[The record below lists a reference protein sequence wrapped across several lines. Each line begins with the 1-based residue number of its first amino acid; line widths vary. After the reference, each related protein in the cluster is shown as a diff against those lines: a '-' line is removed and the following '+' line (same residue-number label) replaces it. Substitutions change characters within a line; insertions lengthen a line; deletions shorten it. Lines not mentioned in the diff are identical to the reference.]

1 MPHMT
6 STKSALLGLPVAVVA
21 GVAAHDLLQRRHA
34 LLRAFPVIGHGR
46 YAVEKLGPE
55 LRQYI
60 VASNDQERPFSRDQ
74 RSYIYSAAKG
84 VNTYFGFGTDN
95 DIEYV
100 EGYPIIKHRT
110 FTTVA
115 PGTAG
120 AHGHDDAA
128 SLPCAKVLGGA
139 RGRALA
145 FRPGSVVNVSA
156 MSFGSLS
163 GQAIEA
169 INRGAALA
177 GCLHNTGEGGLCAHH
192 RHGGDLTLQI
202 GTGYFGCR
210 DARGRFDLDRLA
222 DVVASAP
229 VRAIEFKLSQGA
241 KPGLGGVLPASKVTP
256 EIAEIRGIPLGEDCI
271 SPSRHTAF
279 HDVDSM
285 LDVVEAVAQR
295 TGLPVGIKSA
305 VGDLTF
311 WTSLAKQMADGTRGV
326 DFITVDGGEGGTG
339 AAPMVF
345 ADSVALPYRSAFPR
359 VYRIFAEAGLTDRI
373 VFVGSGKLGL
383 PDNAMVAFALGVDL
397 LNVAREAMLA
407 VGCLQTQKCH
417 TGRCP
422 TGVATQNRWLTRA
435 LVPERKAAAL
445 AGYITTLRRDLLK
458 VAEAAGL
465 EHPALISGQD
475 IDIMYG
481 QADPRPL
488 YEVAGYDPSW
498 GQPGPADHAEIV
510 RLMAQLHGR
519 DGSDG
524 TDDGGPEPSS
534 ATGSPASGT
543 EQRIPAGDDA
553 P

>member
-1 MPHMT
+1 M
-6 STKSALLGLPVAVVA
+6 SSKKSALLGLPVAALA
-21 GVAAHDLLQRRHA
+21 GLTAHDLLQRKHG
-34 LLRAFPVIGHGR
+34 LLRTFPVIGHGR
-46 YAVEKLGPE
+46 YAVERLGPE

-60 VASNDQERPFSRDQ
+60 VASNDEERPFSRDQ
-74 RSYIYSAAKG
+74 RSYIYGAAKG

-95 DIEYV
+95 DNDIEYA

-120 AHGHDDAA
+120 AHGHDDNG
-128 SLPCAKVLGGA
+128 SLPCAKVVGGA
-139 RGRALA
+139 RGRRHA
-145 FRPGSVVNVSA
+145 FRPGSVVNISA

-177 GCLHNTGEGGLCAHH
+177 GCLHNTGEGGLSDHH
-192 RHGGDLTLQI
+192 RHGGDLVLQV

-210 DARGRFDLDRLA
+210 DEQGRFDLERLA
-222 DVVASAP
+222 DLAASAP

-241 KPGLGGVLPASKVTP
+241 KPGLGGVLPAAKITE
-256 EIAEIRGIPLGEDCI
+256 EIAAIRGIPRDRDCV

-279 HDVDSM
+279 DSVDSM

-311 WTSLAKQMADGTRGV
+311 WEHLAQQMAGGDRGV
-326 DFITVDGGEGGTG
+326 DFVTVDGGEGGTG
-339 AAPMVF
+339 AAPLVF
-345 ADSVALPYRSAFPR
+345 SDSVALPYRSGFPR
-359 VYRIFAEAGLTDRI
+359 VYRIFAQAGITDRV
-373 VFVGSGKLGL
+373 VFIGSGKLGL
-383 PDNAMVAFALGVDL
+383 PDNAMVAFALGADM
-397 LNVAREAMLA
+397 LNIAREAMLS

-435 LVPERKAAAL
+435 LVPQDRAGQL
-445 AGYITTLRRDLLK
+445 ASYVRTLRRDLLK

-465 EHPALISGQD
+465 EHPALIGTSD
-475 IDIMYG
+475 IEILYG
-481 QADPRPL
+481 QANAVPL
-488 YEVAGYDPSW
+488 REVAGYEIGW
-498 GQPGPADHAEIV
+498 GQPGEADRAQIEAI
-510 RLMAQLHGR
+510 MARLHGR
-519 DGSDG
+519 HGSQDDEG
-524 TDDGGPEPSS
+524 RSGPGEAGPGDIPPGDGGPSV
-534 ATGSPASGT
+534 G
-543 EQRIPAGDDA
+543 
-553 P
+553 

>member
-1 MPHMT
+1 M
-6 STKSALLGLPVAVVA
+6 SSKKSALLSLPVAA
-21 GVAAHDLLQRRHA
+21 VAALASYDLLQRKHG

-46 YAVEKLGPE
+46 YAVEKIGPE

-60 VASNDQERPFSRDQ
+60 VASNDEERPFSRDQ

-95 DIEYV
+95 DVEHV

-110 FTTVA
+110 FTQVA

-120 AHGHDDAA
+120 AHGHDDNG
-128 SLPCAKVLGGA
+128 SVPCAKVLGGA
-139 RGRALA
+139 RGRRHA
-145 FRPGSVVNVSA
+145 FRPDSIINISA

-163 GQAIEA
+163 GPAIEA

-177 GCLHNTGEGGLCAHH
+177 GCLHNTGEGGLSDHH
-192 RHGGDLTLQI
+192 RQGGDLILQI

-210 DARGRFDLDRLA
+210 DDQGRFDLDRLV

-229 VRAIEFKLSQGA
+229 VRAIEVKLSQGA
-241 KPGLGGVLPASKVTP
+241 KPGLGGVLPAAKITP
-256 EIAEIRGIPLGEDCI
+256 EISRIRGIPMDEDCV

-285 LDVVEAVAQR
+285 LDWVETVAQA

-311 WTSLAKQMADGTRGV
+311 WHHLAEQMADGSRGV

-359 VYRIFAEAGLTDRI
+359 VYRIFARAGLTERI
-373 VFVGSGKLGL
+373 VFIGSGKLGL
-383 PDNAMVAFALGVDL
+383 PDNAMVALALGADM
-397 LNVAREAMLA
+397 LNIAREAMLT

-417 TGRCP
+417 TGHCP

-435 LVPERKAAAL
+435 LLPDDKAPAFAR
-445 AGYITTLRRDLLK
+445 YVRTLRRDLLK
-458 VAEAAGL
+458 VGEAAGL
-465 EHPALISGQD
+465 EHPALISTRD
-475 IDIMYG
+475 IEILYG
-481 QADPRPL
+481 DANALPL
-488 YEVAGYDPSW
+488 HKVAGYEPDW
-498 GQPGPADHAEIV
+498 GQPGPADRAEIE
-510 RLMAQLHGR
+510 RIMAGLHGR

-524 TDDGGPEPSS
+524 PEDD
-534 ATGSPASGT
+534 AHRA
-543 EQRIPAGDDA
+543 QIPAGEEG
-553 P
+553 